1 MKRLILYTFCSVFAP
16 LLFIG
21 CSKKILEE
29 DPKGS
34 LTPGNFYQTAKD
46 LEMAEA
52 ALALQLNGA
61 FNVME
66 GVHYGADDITS
77 KRAGNKIEFSDFDVF
92 NANSSNS
99 RMNDWWGYFY
109 KTIKSAN
116 SLIDNF
122 EKAESATEEQ
132 RNAAGG
138 YGYFMRAISYFFL
151 TRTWGEVPMPL
162 ETIPTPNRPKAA
174 VEEIYNLIVSDLQKA
189 ETMLPDH
196 WPEPANQNGVDIFA
210 TRGSAK
216 ALLANVYL
224 TMAGW
229 PLKQTDKYA
238 LAADKAKE
246 VIDERA
252 TWGYELLTD
261 YADIWKI
268 GNKYNKEAV
277 FACYYNNDVPEW
289 NWENGN
295 MMGPPALAPD
305 YEEGGWDD
313 GYGEISFYNR
323 FPAGPRKDATYQKEY
338 FVKNDPDNVVT
349 WEGTLQ
355 KHPYFLKYRDDHN
368 YDWST
373 HTINDWWGSGT
384 NFLIRYPEVLLTYAE
399 AKAMS
404 SAPDASAYA
413 AVNQVR
419 KRAGLADLPAGLSQA
434 EFREAVLE
442 ERGWEFAA
450 ENGIRWFDLLRTETV
465 GKANSL
471 RHASE
476 VPLINQPDDAAHT
489 HYWAPIPVND

>member
-1 MKRLILYTFCSVFAP
+1 MKRFIPYTICLVLTS
-16 LLFIG
+16 LFLAG
-21 CSKKILEE
+21 CSKDFLEE

-34 LTPGNFYQTAKD
+34 ITPDNFYKTEND
-46 LEMAEA
+46 LAMAEA
-52 ALALQLNGA
+52 ALTLQLNGA
-61 FNVME
+61 FNVIE
-66 GVHYGADDITS
+66 GTHYGGDDITS

-92 NANSSNS
+92 NANASNS

-116 SLIDNF
+116 SLLANYQN
-122 EKAESATEEQ
+122 AESAEEVR
-132 RNAAGG
+132 RNASGG
-138 YGYFMRAISYFFL
+138 YAYFMRAISYFYL
-151 TRTWGEVPMPL
+151 ARTWGDVPMPI
-162 ETIPTPNRPKAA
+162 EPGVDENRAKAN

-196 WPEPANQNGVDIFA
+196 WTGNANQNGVDIYA
-210 TRGSAK
+210 TRGAAK
-216 ALLANVYL
+216 SLLANVYL

-238 LAADKAKE
+238 LAAAKAKE
-246 VIDERA
+246 VIDGRA

-268 GNKYNKEAV
+268 SNKFNKEAV
-277 FACYYNNDVPEW
+277 FACYFNNDVPQW

-313 GYGEISFYNR
+313 GFGEIAFFNR
-323 FPAGPRKDATYQKEY
+323 FPAGPRKDATYQKDY
-338 FVKNDPDNVVT
+338 YVKNDPSNVVS

-355 KHPYFLKYRDDHN
+355 KHPYFLKYRDDDN
-368 YDWST
+368 YVWST

-399 AKAMS
+399 AQAMA
-404 SAPDASAYA
+404 SAPDATAYD

-419 KRAGLADLPAGLSQA
+419 RRAGLADLPAGLSQTA
-434 EFREAVLE
+434 FRDAVVE

-450 ENGIRWFDLLRTETV
+450 ENGVRWFDLLRTETV
-465 GKANSL
+465 AKANAL
-471 RHASE
+471 RHSSE
-476 VPLINQPDDAAHT
+476 VPLINQPDDAT
-489 HYWAPIPVND
+489 HSYYWAPIPINN